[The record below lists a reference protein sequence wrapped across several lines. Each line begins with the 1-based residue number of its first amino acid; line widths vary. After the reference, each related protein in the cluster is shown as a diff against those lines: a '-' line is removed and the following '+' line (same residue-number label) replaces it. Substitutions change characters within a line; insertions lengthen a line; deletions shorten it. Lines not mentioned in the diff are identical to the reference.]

1 MLKKAKET
9 LKSVLD
15 DEPTFNSYMDSCFD
29 KVDVDK
35 SGFIEEKELETLIKK
50 LNYLNLK
57 KLKLQ
62 KNKLI
67 ML

>member
-1 MLKKAKET
+1 MLKKAKEK

-50 LNYLNLK
+50 VTELF
-57 KLKLQ
+57 
-62 KNKLI
+62 
-67 ML
+67 